1 MEFLIRRVTK
11 TRNSNRILIETHSV
25 DHPVLF
31 SAEYSRFVQDA
42 ERQPAHSGYI
52 SYHFITFRSV
62 YIYIYMAAGI
72 CSIYFVLWST
82 TNFTGGDFIF
92 SQLVFVHNQKK
103 KRESFANVT
112 NLDVLLYI

>member
-31 SAEYSRFVQDA
+31 SVEYSRFVQDA

-62 YIYIYMAAGI
+62 YIYIYGGWYVLHI
-72 CSIYFVLWST
+72 FRFVE
-82 TNFTGGDFIF
+82 
-92 SQLVFVHNQKK
+92 HNELYRWRFYILSVSVCAQPKK